1 MTSGWKG
8 GGGSD
13 RRTSSAKKGKKEKG
27 HIEGA
32 HEGKWK
38 ENDDKRSAV
47 LAHTRT
53 RSSWQSSS
61 TAAGRTSD
69 EDEGEEGSQE
79 EPDAEAILAQR
90 SRTRGRREGAH
101 DEGHEADA
109 KTKGRYTDQPF
120 ASGFCEAS
128 PCGSPAA
135 VARLPR
141 HSEVLHR
148 RAGPLLV
155 DSLLLKRD
163 HPRARR
169 SPPTPSG
176 SDYDVYG
183 ALLSALSSPLLSVLP
198 SPVPFTS
205 SSSASPSPSISSS
218 PSTRLA
224 ALLSP
229 TLHSTPKWDETYDNV
244 PFSPLVA
251 PAPCSSSPPPSP
263 IEALSLITYAAP
275 EEPAGLAHFPPT
287 PTAPAARA
295 CEQKDVPPRPVPC
308 SRWSTSTLASGSVY
322 SAHVLRAPASP
333 RPARPRSP
341 SRGGT
346 SPTCPTPTP
355 PRAPASQPRQRCW
368 ASTRRAR
375 PVADARGRRVVGVG
389 LGGAS
394 SSASPMPMPPTH
406 FLAKSTSGFS
416 GQRAAK
422 LVIHKSIESG
432 IGARQASVWSI
443 ASEEAHE
450 KEVHKEVHEE
460 EIHEEVHEEE
470 WYLFVGGHYR
480 AMRH

>member
-1 MTSGWKG
+1 MVANHARPSCTVVGEYGAATAAS
-8 GGGSD
+8 
-13 RRTSSAKKGKKEKG
+13 RRTRFALRITDRDVACGHVIINATWLYNFKARLAVRLQLWPAICSSQA
-27 HIEGA
+27 IIA
-32 HEGKWK
+32 WTL
-38 ENDDKRSAV
+38 R
-47 LAHTRT
+47 
-53 RSSWQSSS
+53 
-61 TAAGRTSD
+61 AGRC
-69 EDEGEEGSQE
+69 
-79 EPDAEAILAQR
+79 P
-90 SRTRGRREGAH
+90 
-101 DEGHEADA
+101 
-109 KTKGRYTDQPF
+109 
-120 ASGFCEAS
+120 
-128 PCGSPAA
+128 
-135 VARLPR
+135 VPR
-141 HSEVLHR
+141 HSEVLRR
-148 RAGPLLV
+148 RAAPLLV

-176 SDYDVYG
+176 GDYDVYG

-205 SSSASPSPSISSS
+205 SSSASRTSHPPHHISSRDLLASPSISSS

-224 ALLSP
+224 VLLSP
-229 TLHSTPKWDETYDNV
+229 TLHSTPKWDETYDNA

-287 PTAPAARA
+287 PTAPAAHAR
-295 CEQKDVPPRPVPC
+295 EQKDVPPRPVPC
-308 SRWSTSTLASGSVY
+308 SRWSTSTLASVY
-322 SAHVLRAPASP
+322 SAHVLRAPALP
-333 RPARPRSP
+333 RPARPHSP

-346 SPTCPTPTP
+346 SPACPTPTP
-355 PRAPASQPRQRCW
+355 PRAPASRPRQRCW

-375 PVADARGRRVVGVG
+375 PVADTRGRRVVGVG

-416 GQRAAK
+416 GQCAAK

-443 ASEEAHE
+443 VSEEAHE

-470 WYLFVGGHYR
+470 VHEDLRTSWTCVLMHSNALPVVLVCGRALQSHETLMRAAEGGTEES
-480 AMRH
+480 